1 MAHFAKINENN
12 IVETVLVV
20 DNSQEHRGQEFL
32 AEDLKLGGKWIQTS
46 YNHNFR
52 GRFAGAGM
60 YYNEEKDRF
69 EPQKPFPSWIIQNEK
84 GDWLPPV
91 SKPDGIGWSWYEDT
105 KEWING
111 IRL

>member
-12 IVETVLVV
+12 IVETVVVV

-32 AEDLKLGGKWIQTS
+32 ADDLKLGGRWIQTS
-46 YNHNFR
+46 YNSKFR

-69 EPQKPFPSWIIQNEK
+69 ELQQPYPSWNIQNEN
-84 GDWLPPV
+84 GDWLSPIAIPNG
-91 SKPDGIGWSWYEDT
+91 SGWNWDEETIS
-105 KEWING
+105 WING
-111 IRL
+111 VKL

>member
-12 IVETVLVV
+12 IVETVVVV

-32 AEDLKLGGKWIQTS
+32 ADDLRLAGRWIQTS
-46 YNHNFR
+46 YNANFR

-69 EPQKPFPSWIIQNEK
+69 EPSKPYPSW
-84 GDWLPPV
+84 V
-91 SKPDGIGWSWYEDT
+91 SQTEAVDLLAPIAKPTEGFWNWDEETLS
-105 KEWING
+105 WING
-111 IRL
+111 VIL

>member
-12 IVETVLVV
+12 IVETVVVV
-20 DNSQEHRGQEFL
+20 DNSQEHRGQDFL
-32 AEDLKLGGKWIQTS
+32 ANDLMLGGRWIQTS
-46 YNHNFR
+46 YNSNFR

-69 EPQKPFPSWIIQNEK
+69 EPQQPYPSWIQKEN
-84 GDWLPPV
+84 GDWEAP
-91 SKPDGIGWSWYEDT
+91 KPKPEGLNWNWDEDS

-111 IRL
+111 VIL